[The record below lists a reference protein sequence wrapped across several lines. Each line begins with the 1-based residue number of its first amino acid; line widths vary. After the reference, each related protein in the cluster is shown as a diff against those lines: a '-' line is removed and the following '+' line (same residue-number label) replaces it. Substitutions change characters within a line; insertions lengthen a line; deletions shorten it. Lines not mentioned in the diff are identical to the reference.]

1 MESVVC
7 ELARFIVVFHG
18 FDDVLGAVDCG
29 AGLAGG
35 IEAARTR
42 MHADIEDL
50 SRAGGQTGRR
60 SVIAAKGLARVEDDP
75 CRERPGICVAHVLYF
90 DQRSHRERTT
100 HWSALINSQHVHD
113 EIRPSA

>member
-50 SRAGGQTGRR
+50 SRAGGQTRE
-60 SVIAAKGLARVEDDP
+60 VERGNIDALLDVMLDP
-75 CRERPGICVAHVLYF
+75 
-90 DQRSHRERTT
+90 DS
-100 HWSALINSQHVHD
+100 
-113 EIRPSA
+113 